1 MRIKSLHLTRGLHS
15 ALLLKRVMVLL
26 LCLSSTLLLAQE
38 THWTPVTVG
47 STTYMAVTAIVQI
60 DGVDQTDPQLELAAF
75 CAGECRGA
83 VLPTHIVIPGYVDY
97 YKYGLNVHGDSGDVF
112 TFKLYDHSIEQEL
125 VLYSPP
131 AIPFNADGY
140 GNLIN
145 PYILNFKTGPIFIIA
160 IEANPTSGGTV
171 SGGGFY
177 DLGTSCTLTAT
188 PNTGYHF
195 VNWTKDG
202 TQVSTDAS
210 YTFIVTENATYVA
223 NFMLNCYTI
232 GVSAS
237 PSDGGTAT
245 GSGAYDYGSSCT
257 VTATANPG
265 YTFMYWKENDEVV
278 STNANYNF
286 TVTGERNLVAHF
298 ALPFTI
304 SATASPAE
312 GGTVSGGGAF
322 DYGTTCNMTATA
334 NPGYTFMY
342 WKEGDE
348 IVSNEANY
356 SFTVTGERNLVAHF
370 ALPFTITVTAN
381 PTEGGTVS
389 GGGTFNYGANCTLI
403 ATANP
408 GYTFTNWTKNGV
420 VVSTQSHYSFAAS
433 ESANYVA
440 NFALNNYTIAIKASP
455 SETGSVSIEMN
466 MSAPIFSLASGT
478 YYEVQSVSLFCA
490 TEGATI
496 YYSTTS
502 ENGPWT
508 VYSNALTVN
517 ESTTIWAYTAKEG
530 YSNSPIVST
539 SYIIQLGLV
548 YILNQDWEGDM
559 NGWTFV
565 DVSGSASW
573 SIFSY
578 QSNHYAYVN
587 GYNHGINEDW
597 LISPPLNLD
606 TCNNPTLRFRT
617 ARNYTGNAIEV
628 FFSNDYNGSDPTL
641 ATWTALPC
649 ALSTGSWTWVES
661 GDIDLSNFSGT
672 NCYIGFKYTNTET
685 QAAGW
690 QVDDIQLISYGLPIN
705 NNLDKND
712 NFNIGKSLN
721 ADYERI
727 SDLNSLYPG
736 CRIVLAAR
744 YDDTENSYYAMS
756 NTITS
761 GKSVGV
767 LFTSTTNEGDEILPA
782 SIVDEEES
790 YYWIVG
796 ITDNGYTFTN
806 AAGEMI
812 GYGNG
817 TNFATNGEKTLWNIE
832 VRTAGE
838 SAMVPNYTGFY
849 ITNATTTGRGF
860 ALNNNH
866 NYGAYVVSNNNS
878 SGYNFYLDIFLEGGN
893 SPWQYANY
901 DYGSTVTLNA
911 TPNEGYVF
919 TNWTE
924 SGEVVSTDPEYSFVV
939 TQNRYLIANFAEGC
953 TVSVSVNPETGGT
966 VTGVGTYPA
975 GSSCT
980 LTATPNP
987 GYTFANWSI
996 GATAI
1001 TTSPTY
1007 SFTVNGNRT
1016 MVANFNYQ
1024 GYHFVTEGAWN
1035 NPDNWMPV
1043 GVPTNTDDVYIET
1056 SVTIPNE
1063 CVALANEIT
1072 VINPAANIT
1081 IAEGGQLITSNA
1093 VDGTI
1098 QKSITGYGEG
1108 EDGYYFIAS
1117 PVDNFNPNDGGLLT
1131 ANYDLYYFDLTQEG
1145 EEWRNYEAASFNL
1158 NTGEGYLYASQTDV
1172 TLNITGELTAT
1183 KAPIALANETGA
1195 AFEGWNLIG
1204 NPYPCNV
1211 TINVPFYRMDS
1222 DGSGLAAQTTSLE
1235 TTAIKPMEG
1244 VFVQYT
1250 TEAPSVTFTKAPNVS
1265 ATGSRGALNL
1275 SLNQGRGLK
1284 DNAIIRF
1291 DGGKT
1296 LEKFTLRKSGSNIF
1310 IPHEG
1315 KDYAVVNAGK
1325 HGDIPFS
1332 FKAGENGSYT
1342 LSFSNEDVT
1351 FDYLH
1356 LIDNMTGNDVDLLA
1370 NPSYSF
1376 EAKTT
1381 DYASRFRLVFSTG
1394 SNANDETF
1402 AFNNGSEW
1410 VVANEGEA
1418 TLQVIDVT
1426 GRVLSSEKSHSAFRI
1441 PNSAFSTP
1449 GVYVMQLIN
1458 GDSVRTQKVL
1468 VK

>member
-1 MRIKSLHLTRGLHS
+1 M
-15 ALLLKRVMVLL
+15 
-26 LCLSSTLLLAQE
+26 
-38 THWTPVTVG
+38 
-47 STTYMAVTAIVQI
+47 
-60 DGVDQTDPQLELAAF
+60 F
-75 CAGECRGA
+75 
-83 VLPTHIVIPGYVDY
+83 
-97 YKYGLNVHGDSGDVF
+97 GDSGQEF

-125 VLYSPP
+125 DLYSPP
-131 AIPFNADGY
+131 AILFNEEGY
-140 GNLIN
+140 GNKAN
-145 PYILNFKTGPIFIIA
+145 PYILNFKTTPTYTITID
-160 IEANPTSGGTV
+160 ANPVSGGTI
-171 SGGGFY
+171 SGGGDY
-177 DLGTSCTLTAT
+177 DSGTSCTLTAT

-403 ATANP
+403 ATANT
-408 GYTFTNWTKNGV
+408 GYTFTNWTKDGV

-433 ESANYVA
+433 ESGNYVA
-440 NFALNNYTIAIKASP
+440 NFALNNYSIAVRANP
-455 SETGSVSIEMN
+455 
-466 MSAPIFSLASGT
+466 A
-478 YYEVQSVSLFCA
+478 
-490 TEGATI
+490 EG
-496 YYSTTS
+496 
-502 ENGPWT
+502 G
-508 VYSNALTVN
+508 
-517 ESTTIWAYTAKEG
+517 
-530 YSNSPIVST
+530 
-539 SYIIQLGLV
+539 
-548 YILNQDWEGDM
+548 
-559 NGWTFV
+559 
-565 DVSGSASW
+565 
-573 SIFSY
+573 
-578 QSNHYAYVN
+578 
-587 GYNHGINEDW
+587 
-597 LISPPLNLD
+597 
-606 TCNNPTLRFRT
+606 
-617 ARNYTGNAIEV
+617 
-628 FFSNDYNGSDPTL
+628 
-641 ATWTALPC
+641 
-649 ALSTGSWTWVES
+649 
-661 GDIDLSNFSGT
+661 
-672 NCYIGFKYTNTET
+672 
-685 QAAGW
+685 
-690 QVDDIQLISYGLPIN
+690 
-705 NNLDKND
+705 
-712 NFNIGKSLN
+712 
-721 ADYERI
+721 
-727 SDLNSLYPG
+727 
-736 CRIVLAAR
+736 
-744 YDDTENSYYAMS
+744 
-756 NTITS
+756 
-761 GKSVGV
+761 
-767 LFTSTTNEGDEILPA
+767 
-782 SIVDEEES
+782 
-790 YYWIVG
+790 
-796 ITDNGYTFTN
+796 
-806 AAGEMI
+806 
-812 GYGNG
+812 
-817 TNFATNGEKTLWNIE
+817 
-832 VRTAGE
+832 
-838 SAMVPNYTGFY
+838 
-849 ITNATTTGRGF
+849 
-860 ALNNNH
+860 
-866 NYGAYVVSNNNS
+866 VVS
-878 SGYNFYLDIFLEGGN
+878 FEGGSPN
-893 SPWQYANY
+893 RDASPWQSEAYPHGA
-901 DYGSTVTLNA
+901 TVTVNA
-911 TPNEGYVF
+911 TPNEGYLFV
-919 TNWTE
+919 NWTE
-924 SGEVVSTDPEYSFVV
+924 GSTVVTTEPEYSFVA
-939 TQNRYLIANFAEGC
+939 TCERYLTANFSEAY
-953 TVSVSVNPETGGT
+953 TVSASINPEFGGT
-966 VTGVGTYPA
+966 VTGAGTYPA

-980 LTATPNP
+980 LTATPNA

-1043 GVPTNTDDVYIET
+1043 GVPTNTDDVYIEA

-1108 EDGYYFIAS
+1108 EDSYYFIAS

-1131 ANYDLYYFDLTQEG
+1131 VNYDLYYFDQTQEG

-1275 SLNQGRGLK
+1275 SLSQGRGLK

-1296 LEKFTLRKSGSNIF
+1296 LEKFSLRKGGSSIF

-1370 NPSYSF
+1370 NPNYSF
-1376 EAKTT
+1376 EAMTT

-1394 SNANDETF
+1394 SNANDKTF
-1402 AFNNGSEW
+1402 AFFSNGSF
-1410 VVANEGEA
+1410 VINNEGNA
-1418 TLQVIDVT
+1418 TLQVVDVM
-1426 GRVLSSEKSHSAFRI
+1426 GRILRSETINGSA
-1441 PNSAFSTP
+1441 NVNVNAAP
-1449 GVYVMQLIN
+1449 GVYVLRLIH
-1458 GDSVRTQKVL
+1458 GDNVRTQKVV